1 MMSRP
6 RFWLVLAIAWTVL
19 QFDSQDRTL
28 DAQEAAQSEY
38 QLKAVYLYNFAKFV
52 EWPPESFQEP
62 NAPFVI
68 GVIGDDPFGP
78 YLEDAV
84 RNKTIGP
91 HSFVVRH
98 VRLIADARKCHIL
111 FISNS
116 ERRRLTDLLNGIR
129 GIPVLTVSD
138 LDRFLESGGMI
149 RFYMEGKKVRFQINN
164 GAAKHADLKISSK
177 LLQLG
182 TREKEQK
189 K

>member
-1 MMSRP
+1 MSRN
-6 RFWLVLAIAWTVL
+6 RFWLMLAIACTVL

-28 DAQEAAQSEY
+28 DAQEAVHSEY
-38 QLKAVYLYNFAKFV
+38 QLKALYLYNFAKFV
-52 EWPPESFQEP
+52 EWPPESFPEP
-62 NAPFVI
+62 NAPLVI
-68 GVIGDDPFGP
+68 GVVGEDPFGP
-78 YLEDAV
+78 YLEEAV

-98 VRLIADARKCHIL
+98 VRVSGDARKCHIL

-129 GIPVLTVSD
+129 GVPVLTVCD
-138 LDRFLESGGMI
+138 LDRFLESGGII

-164 GAAKHADLKISSK
+164 DAAKHCDLKISSK